1 MGQGQAPDEGAR
13 IHENQLGFKTSAG
26 EANDVKELA
35 TAQGAMTSGLPQ
47 SVNLPQPDPKA
58 RIA

>member
-35 TAQGAMTSGLPQ
+35 TAQGAMTNGPPEGVSQPQ
-47 SVNLPQPDPKA
+47 SDPKVQTT
-58 RIA
+58 